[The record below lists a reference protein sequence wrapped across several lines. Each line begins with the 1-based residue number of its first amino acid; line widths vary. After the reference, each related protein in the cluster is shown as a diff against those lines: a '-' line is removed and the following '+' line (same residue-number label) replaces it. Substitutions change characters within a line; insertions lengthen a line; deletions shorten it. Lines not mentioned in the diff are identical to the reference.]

1 MQSFDIENLNKS
13 EVQTKAHQQSVMEYS
28 VLLNQVNDEDQDDQ
42 YRRADQANN
51 LDNTLI
57 RMRNECTCLPFATD
71 ENGRCKITDCGKF
84 ILVFLLI
91 LSVHYSK

>member
-1 MQSFDIENLNKS
+1 
-13 EVQTKAHQQSVMEYS
+13 MEYS
-28 VLLNQVNDEDQDDQ
+28 VLLNQVNEEDEDDQ
-42 YRRADQANN
+42 YRRADQNN
-51 LDNTLI
+51 DDLDNTLI
-57 RMRNECTCLPFATD
+57 RLRNECTCLPFITD